1 MKRAADFR
9 RLARGCLSGHWV
21 SAVGTTLL
29 AGILGANITMT
40 GSGTST
46 ITNIY
51 NIFSDKEDGGVVA
64 ISQNIPTVFLM
75 TLAAIL
81 LVSIFVLMVVAVV
94 QFIIGSFVSL
104 GLATYNLNLIDG
116 KEARVGQI
124 FCHTS
129 IMGKAVWLRL
139 RMSIFIFLWSLLL
152 IIPGIIKSYSYSMA
166 GFIMSENP
174 EISAKEAMEVS
185 MRMMK
190 GNKWRFFCLQLSF
203 IGWGILCIFTVGI
216 GYLWLNPYMNAATA
230 AFYDEI
236 SRNEEV
242 GEEY

>member
-9 RLARGCLSGHWV
+9 GIARACLSGHWV

-29 AGILGANITMT
+29 AGILGANITVA
-40 GSGTST
+40 SGKASL
-46 ITNIY
+46 IMNVY
-51 NIFSDKEDGGVVA
+51 NRFSDDDGTVVTVQNMPAAMLMIFAAVLLASVFILMIIA
-64 ISQNIPTVFLM
+64 I
-75 TLAAIL
+75 
-81 LVSIFVLMVVAVV
+81 V

-129 IMGKAVWLRL
+129 IIGKAVWLRL

-174 EISAKEAMEVS
+174 EMSAKEAMEVS
-185 MRMMK
+185 MQMMS
-190 GNKWRFFCLQLSF
+190 GNKWRLFCLQLSF
-203 IGWGILCIFTVGI
+203 IGWDILCIFTFGI
-216 GYLWLNPYMNAATA
+216 GYLWLNPYVNAATA
-230 AFYDEI
+230 AFYDEV
-236 SRNEEV
+236 SRNDNRNMF
-242 GEEY
+242 

>member
-9 RLARGCLSGHWV
+9 GIARGCLSGHWA

-29 AGILGANITMT
+29 AGLLGANITMT
-40 GSGTST
+40 GSGAST
-46 ITNIY
+46 VTNIY
-51 NIFSDKEDGGVVA
+51 NSVSDEDGGVVT

-81 LVSIFVLMVVAVV
+81 LVSVFVLMVVAVV

-129 IMGKAVWLRL
+129 IMGKAIWLRL
-139 RMSIFIFLWSLLL
+139 RMSIFTFLWSLLL
-152 IIPGIIKSYSYSMA
+152 VIPGIIKSYSYSMA

-174 EISAKEAMEVS
+174 EMSAKEAMEVS

-190 GNKWRFFCLQLSF
+190 GNKWRLFCLQLSF
-203 IGWGILCIFTVGI
+203 IGWGILCVFTFGI

-236 SRNEEV
+236 SRNEAV
-242 GEEY
+242 GEGY

>member
-9 RLARGCLSGHWV
+9 GIARGCLSGHWA

-29 AGILGANITMT
+29 AGLLGANITMQGNVFSLT
-40 GSGTST
+40 SNLYNQYSG
-46 ITNIY
+46 
-51 NIFSDKEDGGVVA
+51 EDGSRVSIKLPPGLLLT
-64 ISQNIPTVFLM
+64 I
-75 TLAAIL
+75 AAIL
-81 LVSIFVLMVVAVV
+81 MLSALIILIIAVV

-129 IMGKAVWLRL
+129 IMGKAIWLRL
-139 RMSIFIFLWSLLL
+139 RMSIFTFLWSLLL
-152 IIPGIIKSYSYSMA
+152 VIPGIIKSYSYSMA

-174 EISAKEAMEVS
+174 EMSAKEAMEVS

-190 GNKWRFFCLQLSF
+190 GNKWRLFCLQLSF
-203 IGWGILCIFTVGI
+203 IGWGILCVFTLGI

-236 SRNEEV
+236 SRNEAV
-242 GEEY
+242 GEGY